1 MTVITEKA
9 LNETLDY
16 LENSINNLA
25 KGAFESLE
33 LEGGFQGV
41 ENFLKNQFEIRL
53 ENMLKSKNSSI
64 HHLESKMKNKIIQ
77 RKQDIF
83 QRISVEYKN

>member
-25 KGAFESLE
+25 KEAFESLE

-53 ENMLKSKNSSI
+53 ENLLKAKNSSI